1 MPDGA
6 ALDRY
11 LEARSAI
18 AERASDRAG
27 LAACHELTD
36 TLDEGLAALA
46 ASLHGVAVVAVGG
59 YGRREQCRHSDVD
72 VMLLVD
78 GDIPDAATA
87 VLYPLWDAGLKVG
100 HSVRTVRDAVQA
112 ADQNV
117 ETLTALLDARLV
129 AGDEALYEQFLHAR
143 RKFASRHARM
153 LLEAMAEQHHSL
165 VERERWQL
173 QQPNVK
179 TGRGGLRALQALHWL
194 DAAEAIAAGDET
206 PVLDGPLAA
215 AQETLLA
222 TRNALHAMSER
233 QNDRYRQDLAA
244 DVARWLSSDRERW
257 GRRLFGS
264 MSTIDAAA
272 VERFGLTRPLPRR
285 WWQRARP
292 EATAAVERE
301 TGSDLDRL
309 LARLRHDGPTSLDPL
324 PPAEWLARLLPEWD
338 IVRALPHIAP
348 VHEHTV
354 DAHVM
359 RTVDEVRYAMHN
371 DEDGTDTVTVAAAL
385 PEAEILLA
393 ALLHDIGKGHDGDH
407 SEVGGI
413 ITERFCTRAGLDADM
428 TRRLATVAEQHL
440 LLPTVAT
447 RRDIA
452 DPRVISETA
461 ELVGDARTLRLLYL
475 VSVADARATGPDV
488 WSPWKAQLM
497 RGLFERVLDVLSE
510 DAPEAAT
517 AARLREEAAVEALSG
532 EFTRAV
538 VEDHLRQLPPSYV
551 LGESPETI
559 GHHLTLIAAAA
570 NGGETAVR
578 RDALDGVDRMTVV
591 TRDRPGI
598 LSLVAGTLTAHSANV
613 LGGLAYTRE
622 DGIAIQVMHVN
633 DALGRTIDDRRW
645 GRILNAV
652 PLALEGRYPVD
663 LRLAETRA
671 TYHAVPRIQIPTSV
685 VVDNN
690 DSDRYSILEVHA
702 ADRLGL
708 LYALTGALH
717 DLSLDIQL
725 AKVDTIG
732 AEVVDAFY
740 VLRQN
745 GRRLEAPDE
754 IERVRSRIEAAVAA
768 LDEAPE

>member
-1 MPDGA
+1 
-6 ALDRY
+6 
-11 LEARSAI
+11 
-18 AERASDRAG
+18 
-27 LAACHELTD
+27 
-36 TLDEGLAALA
+36 
-46 ASLHGVAVVAVGG
+46 
-59 YGRREQCRHSDVD
+59 
-72 VMLLVD
+72 
-78 GDIPDAATA
+78 
-87 VLYPLWDAGLKVG
+87 
-100 HSVRTVRDAVQA
+100 
-112 ADQNV
+112 
-117 ETLTALLDARLV
+117 
-129 AGDEALYEQFLHAR
+129 
-143 RKFASRHARM
+143 
-153 LLEAMAEQHHSL
+153 
-165 VERERWQL
+165 
-173 QQPNVK
+173 VK

-194 DAAEAIAAGDET
+194 DAAQAIA
-206 PVLDGPLAA
+206 DGREAPPLSDPLAA
-215 AQETLLA
+215 AQETLIA
-222 TRNALHAMSER
+222 TRNALHDMSDR
-233 QNDRYRQDLAA
+233 QDDRYRQDLAGK
-244 DVARWLSSDRERW
+244 VARWLGSGRELW

-272 VERFGLTRPLPRR
+272 VERFGLTRPPERR
-285 WWQRARP
+285 WWQRAST
-292 EATAAVERE
+292 EATRPVERD

-309 LARLRHDGPTSLDPL
+309 LAQLRRDGPTSLDPL
-324 PPAEWLARLLPEWD
+324 PPSEWLARLLPEWD
-338 IVRALPHIAP
+338 VLRALPHIAP
-348 VHEHTV
+348 VHQNTV

-371 DEDGTDTVTVAAAL
+371 DEDDTATVAVAAAL
-385 PEAEILLA
+385 PDEAEILLA

-407 SEVGGI
+407 SEVGAI

-452 DPRVISETA
+452 DPRVVSETA
-461 ELVGDARTLRLLYL
+461 ELVGDARTLRLVYL

-497 RGLFERVLDVLSE
+497 RTLFERVLEVLSE

-517 AARLREEAAVEALSG
+517 AAQLRREAAIEALAG
-532 EFTRAV
+532 TFTRSV
-538 VEDHLRQLPPSYV
+538 VEEHLRQLPPSYV
-551 LGESPETI
+551 LSEPPQTI

-570 NGGETAVR
+570 SEGETAVR
-578 RDALDGVDRMTVV
+578 RDALNGVDRVTVV

-598 LSLVAGTLTAHSANV
+598 LSLVAGTLAAHSANV

-622 DGIAIQVMHVN
+622 DGIAIQVMHVD

-652 PLALEGRYPVD
+652 PLALSGHYPVD

-671 TYHAVPRIQIPTSV
+671 TYHAVPRIQMPTSV

-745 GRRLEAPDE
+745 GRRLDAPDE

-768 LDEAPE
+768 LDETPQ

>member
-1 MPDGA
+1 M
-6 ALDRY
+6 
-11 LEARSAI
+11 EARSAI

-27 LAACHELTD
+27 LAACHDLTD
-36 TLDEGLAALA
+36 ALDEGLVALA
-46 ASLHGVAVVAVGG
+46 APLGGVAVVAVGG

-72 VMLLVD
+72 VMLLVG
-78 GDIPDAATA
+78 GDFPDAATT

-112 ADQNV
+112 AEQNV

-129 AGDEALYEQFLHAR
+129 AGDEALYEQFLQAR
-143 RKFASRHARM
+143 RKFASRHAEM
-153 LLEAMAEQHHSL
+153 LREAMAEQHHSI

-173 QQPNVK
+173 QQPDVK

-194 DAAEAIAAGDET
+194 DAMEAIAAGDGA
-206 PVLDGPLAA
+206 PPLDEPLAA

-244 DVARWLSSDRERW
+244 DVARWLGSDRELW

-264 MSTIDAAA
+264 MSTIDDAA
-272 VERFGLTRPLPRR
+272 VERFGLTRTPPRR
-285 WWQRARP
+285 WWHRTRP
-292 EATAAVERE
+292 EAAGVVEPE

-309 LARLRHDGPTSLDPL
+309 LARLRHGGPTNLDPL

-338 IVRALPHIAP
+338 VVRALPHIAP

-359 RTVDEVRYAMHN
+359 RTVDEVRNAMHN
-371 DEDGTDTVTVAAAL
+371 DEDGTETVAVAADL
-385 PEAEILLA
+385 PDEAEILLA
-393 ALLHDIGKGHDGDH
+393 ALLHDIGKGRDGDH

-497 RGLFERVLDVLSE
+497 RGLFERVLDVLSQ

-517 AARLREEAAVEALSG
+517 AARLREETAVEALSG

-551 LGESPETI
+551 LSEPPQAI

-570 NGGETAVR
+570 EAGETAAR
-578 RDALDGVDRMTVV
+578 RQALNGVDCLTVV

-598 LSLVAGTLTAHSANV
+598 LSLVAGTLAAHSANV
-613 LGGLAYTRE
+613 LGGLAYTRD
-622 DGIAIQVMHVN
+622 DGIAIQVMHVD

-652 PLALEGRYPVD
+652 PLALSGHYPVD
-663 LRLAETRA
+663 LRLTETRA
-671 TYHAVPRIQIPTSV
+671 TYHAVPRVQVPTSV

-690 DSDRYSILEVHA
+690 DSDHYSILEVHA

-745 GRRLEAPDE
+745 GRRLEAEDE

>member
-1 MPDGA
+1 M
-6 ALDRY
+6 
-11 LEARSAI
+11 EARSAV
-18 AERASDRAG
+18 AERASDHAG
-27 LAACHELTD
+27 LAACHDLTD
-36 TLDEGLAALA
+36 ALDEGLAALA
-46 ASLHGVAVVAVGG
+46 APLEGVAVVAVGG

-78 GDIPDAATA
+78 GDIPDAATT

-112 ADQNV
+112 AEQNV

-129 AGDEALYEQFLHAR
+129 AGDQELYKQFLQAR
-143 RKFASRHARM
+143 RKFASHHAETLR
-153 LLEAMAEQHHSL
+153 EEMAKQHHSL

-173 QQPNVK
+173 LQPDVK

-194 DAAEAIAAGDET
+194 DAAEAIAAGDNA
-206 PVLDGPLAA
+206 PALDDPLAA
-215 AQETLLA
+215 AQETLIA

-244 DVARWLSSDRERW
+244 DVALWLGSDRERW

-272 VERFGLTRPLPRR
+272 VERFGLTRSLPRR
-285 WWQRARP
+285 WWQRGRR
-292 EATAAVERE
+292 EATAAVDPE

-309 LARLRHDGPTSLDPL
+309 LSHLRHDGPASLDPL
-324 PPAEWLARLLPEWD
+324 PPTEWLARLLPEWD
-338 IVRALPHIAP
+338 VLRALPHIAP

-385 PEAEILLA
+385 PDEAEILLA

-407 SEVGGI
+407 SEVGAI

-497 RGLFERVLDVLSE
+497 RGLFERVLDVLAE

-517 AARLREEAAVEALSG
+517 AARLREETAIEALSA

-551 LGESPETI
+551 LSEPPQTI
-559 GHHLTLIAAAA
+559 GHHLTLIASATP
-570 NGGETAVR
+570 GETAVR
-578 RDALDGVDRMTVV
+578 RDALNGVDRMTVV

-598 LSLVAGTLTAHSANV
+598 LSLVAGTLAAHSANV

-645 GRILNAV
+645 GLILNAV
-652 PLALEGRYPVD
+652 PLALAGQYPVD

-671 TYHAVPRIQIPTSV
+671 IYHAVPRVQMPTSV

-690 DSDRYSILEVHA
+690 DSDHYSILEVHA

-717 DLSLDIQL
+717 DLSLNIQL

-745 GRRLEAPDE
+745 GRRLEAADE
-754 IERVRSRIEAAVAA
+754 IDRVRTRIEAAVAA
-768 LDEAPE
+768 LDEAPQ